1 MSSIVTQISQLQV
14 HTKTQHFPTLISV
27 HSFTQVACKM
37 LNRSKSL
44 SKINRQMSNGKWSSS
59 VDSAGDVKGLILYMK
74 KASRLAPKF
83 LGVLGTNNYKT
94 MYATIPSSNPRRIE
108 IYDDENEFRS
118 GEPKRRL
125 VFDSLLDFRDPSTVD
140 KKNEGAVDL
149 VVELYA

>member
-1 MSSIVTQISQLQV
+1 
-14 HTKTQHFPTLISV
+14 
-27 HSFTQVACKM
+27 
-37 LNRSKSL
+37 
-44 SKINRQMSNGKWSSS
+44 
-59 VDSAGDVKGLILYMK
+59 MK

-108 IYDDENEFRS
+108 IYGNKLRS

-125 VFDSLLDFRDPSTVD
+125 VFDSVLDFRDPSTVD
-140 KKNEGAVDL
+140 QKSKGAVDL